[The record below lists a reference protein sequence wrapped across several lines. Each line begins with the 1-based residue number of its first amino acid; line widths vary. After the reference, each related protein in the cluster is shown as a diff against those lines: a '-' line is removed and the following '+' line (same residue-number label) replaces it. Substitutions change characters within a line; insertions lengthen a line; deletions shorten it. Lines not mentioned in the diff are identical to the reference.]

1 MVIKRTIK
9 VGNSA
14 GLHGRPAARFVML
27 AKRFNGSVI
36 VTYGDKQANGKS
48 MLELIKLG
56 VRPGREIDVELRPFN
71 KKDQSQKYQFI
82 YEFTSIVN
90 HEPWEE

>member
-1 MVIKRTIK
+1 MVTKRKIT

-27 AKRFNGSVI
+27 AKRFQGAVV
-36 VTYGDKQANGKS
+36 VTYGEKKANGKS
-48 MLELIKLG
+48 MLELLKLG
-56 VRPGREIDVELRPFN
+56 VRPRDEIEVELRPYS
-71 KKDQSQKYQFI
+71 KKDQSQEYQFI
-82 YEFTSIVN
+82 FEFDSIVN

>member
-1 MVIKRTIK
+1 MVTKRTIT

-14 GLHGRPAARFVML
+14 GLHGRPAAKFVML

-36 VTYGDKQANGKS
+36 VTYKDKQANGKS
-48 MLELIKLG
+48 MLELLKLG
-56 VRPGREIDVELRPFN
+56 VTPGQEIHVELRPYDE
-71 KKDQSQKYQFI
+71 KDESQKYQFI
-82 YEFTSIVN
+82 FEFDSIVN

>member
-14 GLHGRPAARFVML
+14 GLHGRPAAKFVML
-27 AKRFNGSVI
+27 AKRFNGAVI
-36 VTYGDKQANGKS
+36 VTYGEKKANGKS
-48 MLELIKLG
+48 MLELLKLG
-56 VRPGREIDVELRPFN
+56 VRPGREIDVELRPFS
-71 KKDQSQKYQFI
+71 KKDQTQKYQFI
-82 YEFTSIVN
+82 FEFESIVN

>member
-27 AKRFNGSVI
+27 AKRFKGAVI
-36 VTYGDKQANGKS
+36 VTYGEKKANGKS
-48 MLELIKLG
+48 MLELLKLG
-56 VRPGREIDVELRPFN
+56 VRPGDEITVELRPYS

-82 YEFTSIVN
+82 FEFDSIVN

>member
-1 MVIKRTIK
+1 MVTKRKIT
-9 VGNSA
+9 VGNSV
-14 GLHGRPAARFVML
+14 GLHARPAAKFVML